1 MAEGDIDALPLGA
14 AQQACQ
20 CHETRRLAMIQQA
33 NTRRIEE
40 RLENIENAIAS
51 ITAELRANGARF
63 HNERLRD
70 SQNWR
75 AGDYEVVV
83 KYKLGH
89 PYGPPPSCPDV
100 QFDQS
105 YPINS
110 RPPANLLPKNYGARA
125 N

>member
-1 MAEGDIDALPLGA
+1 
-14 AQQACQ
+14 
-20 CHETRRLAMIQQA
+20 MIQQA
-33 NTRRIEE
+33 NARRIEE

-51 ITAELRANGARF
+51 ISAELKANGARF

-100 QFDQS
+100 QFDRS
-105 YPINS
+105 YPSILD
-110 RPPANLLPKNYGARA
+110 RRRIYCRRITLCLLNGSV
-125 N
+125 